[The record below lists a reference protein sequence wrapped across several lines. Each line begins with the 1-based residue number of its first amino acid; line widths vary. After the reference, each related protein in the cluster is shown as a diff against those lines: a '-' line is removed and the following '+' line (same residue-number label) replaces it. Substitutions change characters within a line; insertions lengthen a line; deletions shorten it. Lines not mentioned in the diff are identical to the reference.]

1 MAVLILEYFRGGK
14 PSLPQL
20 LKKMITN
27 PMIMGAAV
35 GAVFLWLGIRLPA
48 CVEKPVKEYAALC
61 TPLACFVMGG
71 TLQFSSVRKNLRYL
85 VPTLTVKLV
94 LVPAIIVAVSVLLGF
109 SPLERFVLYSQFA
122 APVAAASFSMAQ
134 AMGGDGDL
142 ASEMVV
148 VSSCVSVFTIFMW
161 IFVTKL
167 LGII

>member
-1 MAVLILEYFRGGK
+1 
-14 PSLPQL
+14 
-20 LKKMITN
+20 MITN

-71 TLQFSSVRKNLRYL
+71 TLQFSSIRKNLRYL
-85 VPTLTVKLV
+85 VPTLTAKLV

-122 APVAAASFSMAQ
+122 GS
-134 AMGGDGDL
+134 GGGCLFLHGSGYGRRRGFGKRDGGGQLLCQRIYDFYVDL
-142 ASEMVV
+142 
-148 VSSCVSVFTIFMW
+148 CD
-161 IFVTKL
+161 
-167 LGII
+167 